1 MNQAILVI
9 MGSGSGAVLSVAMG
23 QKDHETV
30 ERLLGNLIPITF
42 LASTNFAL
50 FLYLLAPGVV
60 RFLGGNGILLEMAVA
75 YLRILVLGMP
85 FMATGAAMNM
95 LLRGEGKMKMA
106 MMIASGSFLLNI
118 VLDPV
123 LIAWAGWGIQGAAW
137 ATVIAQIVYFGGQ
150 ILFHWHGNTQLRLVP
165 GRIRIST
172 RLTARV
178 MKSGTP
184 AMLMQIMSVIQIG
197 VLYKILAHA
206 GGSDHISL
214 MTAALRCYMLV
225 FFIIFGIAYGMQ
237 PVVGMNFGAGDYGRV
252 LHAWKYFTAVSVTIT
267 LGFWLL
273 FMACPHLIL
282 SWFIS
287 DPALVRMGV
296 PYFRILNFSLPV
308 MGALPTTMLFFIA
321 IERPKPA
328 GKLAI
333 ARQVFLFVPLTIL
346 FYYLM
351 QIRGVW
357 LSMPI
362 TDFLTALIGLLMILR
377 EFREL
382 SKTKLSAA
390 FERNPCIQK

>member
-1 MNQAILVI
+1 
-9 MGSGSGAVLSVAMG
+9 
-23 QKDHETV
+23 
-30 ERLLGNLIPITF
+30 
-42 LASTNFAL
+42 
-50 FLYLLAPGVV
+50 
-60 RFLGGNGILLEMAVA
+60 
-75 YLRILVLGMP
+75 
-85 FMATGAAMNM
+85 
-95 LLRGEGKMKMA
+95 
-106 MMIASGSFLLNI
+106 
-118 VLDPV
+118 
-123 LIAWAGWGIQGAAW
+123 
-137 ATVIAQIVYFGGQ
+137 
-150 ILFHWHGNTQLRLVP
+150 
-165 GRIRIST
+165 
-172 RLTARV
+172 
-178 MKSGTP
+178 
-184 AMLMQIMSVIQIG
+184 
-197 VLYKILAHA
+197 
-206 GGSDHISL
+206 
-214 MTAALRCYMLV
+214 MLV